1 MNHYFSTTL
10 LEVEC
15 KGPQVVVVFGSVVS
29 SLSFAFHRFLL
40 TFSRR
45 GSSSVKFKEKLIK
58 KSNEDSFLIIA
69 YFLNFFVYVLWPISG
84 TCRTQ
89 ISRRATPTLDNQ
101 SIKKDTKRK
110 KKKVNKTPETVSTW
124 LTGGSYE
131 RIARDGENPVEQP
144 MITGNSF
151 HVC

>member
-1 MNHYFSTTL
+1 VQNIVRIRNRNRNRNFSKVGTGTAMNHYFSTTL

-84 TCRTQ
+84 TCRT
-89 ISRRATPTLDNQ
+89 
-101 SIKKDTKRK
+101 
-110 KKKVNKTPETVSTW
+110 
-124 LTGGSYE
+124 
-131 RIARDGENPVEQP
+131 
-144 MITGNSF
+144 
-151 HVC
+151 